1 MEKINWNIPDLLQLS
16 GGYWSACALHSGVR
30 LDVFT
35 LLSGSPS
42 SAAEVAAACK
52 SDERGME
59 TLLNALSALGLLDK
73 NQGSYIATRFAADY
87 LSQNSPTYMG
97 HIIMHHHHLM
107 SGWARLH
114 ESVKSGSPVR
124 GSVASADDAGVRES
138 FLMGMFNL
146 ASQLAPR
153 IVREI
158 DLSGC
163 RTLLDLGGGPGT
175 YAVHFCLQNPE
186 LTAVVFD
193 LPTTRSFAEGVVGR
207 FHLSGRVSFTGG
219 DYNSDN
225 LPTGFDAVW
234 ISHILHGEGPERCAG
249 LLSKAVSALRQG
261 GVLMVQEFILDD
273 DKDGPQFPALFSLNM
288 LLGTEAG
295 RSYSGRELA
304 ELMGAA
310 GLADVRRLPIELPN
324 GAGIMEG
331 RKTAA

>member
-1 MEKINWNIPDLLQLS
+1 MEKIKWSIPDLLQLS
-16 GGYWSACALHSGVR
+16 GGYWSACALHAGVR

-35 LLSGSPS
+35 ILAGTALG
-42 SAAEVAAACK
+42 AAEVAKACD

-59 TLLNALSALGLLDK
+59 TLLNALSSLGLLDK
-73 NQGSYIATRFAADY
+73 NQGSYKATQFAVDY
-87 LSQNSPTYMG
+87 LSKNSPTYMG

-107 SGWARLH
+107 PGWARLH
-114 ESVKSGSPVR
+114 EAVQSGAPVR
-124 GSVASADDAGVRES
+124 SNVSSADDAGVRES

-153 IVREI
+153 IASET

-175 YAVHFCLQNPE
+175 YAVHFCLNNPE
-186 LTAVVFD
+186 LFAVVFD
-193 LPTTRSFAEGVVGR
+193 LPTTRGFAEGVVGR
-207 FHLSGRVSFTGG
+207 FNLSDRVKFVGG
-219 DYNSDN
+219 DYHADP

-234 ISHILHGEGPERCAG
+234 LSHILHAEGSERCAA
-249 LLSKAVSALRQG
+249 LLSKAVASVKEG
-261 GVLMVQEFILDD
+261 GMLMVQEFILNDT
-273 DKDGPQFPALFSLNM
+273 KDGPQFPALFSLNM

-304 ELMGAA
+304 GLMGAA
-310 GLADVRRLPIELPN
+310 GLSDVRRLPVELPN

-331 RKTAA
+331 RKAAG